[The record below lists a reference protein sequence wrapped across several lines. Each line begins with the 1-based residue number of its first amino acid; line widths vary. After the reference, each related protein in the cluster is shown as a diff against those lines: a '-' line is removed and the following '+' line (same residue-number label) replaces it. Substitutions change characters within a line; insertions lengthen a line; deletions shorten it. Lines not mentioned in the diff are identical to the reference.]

1 MTGALLTHTLNLEM
15 RLMFNTRM
23 TVTLIAVGLACAGRI
38 SAQTFELA
46 WKTID
51 CGGTIFNRVGA
62 YSLGGTIGQPDAG
75 SFAAPLSGGGF
86 ELVGGFWPVAE
97 GPQSPPC
104 TGDLNGDGVV
114 SLADLTAQLSH
125 FGTLSGATLADG
137 DLDGDGDVDLSDLTT
152 LLSNFGTAC
161 P

>member
-1 MTGALLTHTLNLEM
+1 MARPFMISLITLA
-15 RLMFNTRM
+15 
-23 TVTLIAVGLACAGRI
+23 AVQGWTAHPAW
-38 SAQTFELA
+38 AQTFELS
-46 WKTID
+46 WNTID
-51 CGGTIFNRVGA
+51 DGGATFSTGGT

-75 SFAAPLSGGGF
+75 SFAAPLTGGNF
-86 ELVGGFWPVAE
+86 ELVGGFWPVARTS
-97 GPQSPPC
+97 QLPC
-104 TGDLNGDGVV
+104 TGDVNGDGSV

-125 FGTLSGATLADG
+125 FGMLSGATFADG